1 MESAT
6 RPGRPGDLNGACTHP
21 RAAHR
26 HGTRACYVADRCRC
40 DACTRANRYA
50 MKRREYARTHGAPPP
65 LVDAAPARA
74 HCLDLMAAGMG
85 CKTVAKEAGISKGI
99 IQRLIWGGPDRGPSK
114 RITRAHSD
122 AILATGLRVTDHY
135 RVDALGTIRR
145 LQALSAAGWKHET
158 MAGWLAMSPKN
169 FTRLICGRQGHV
181 AAWRARRAAALYEQ
195 RWQGPD
201 GHPGPTARAA
211 REGWAP
217 PLAWDDD
224 TIDDPDA
231 RPAGARRPGERRD
244 MHAYADLLDIG
255 CTADEIAAHLGVSQM
270 RARNTIQTRTRRAA
284 A

>member
-1 MESAT
+1 MTTTTS
-6 RPGRPGDLNGACTHP
+6 PGPLNEACCCP
-21 RAAHR
+21 RARHR
-26 HGTRACYVADRCRC
+26 HGTRACYVADKCRC
-40 DACTRANRYA
+40 AACTRANRRGA
-50 MKRREYARTHGAPPP
+50 KLREYARTHGAPPP
-65 LVDAAPARA
+65 LVDAKPARD

-85 CKTVAKEAGISKGI
+85 CKTVAREAGLSKGV
-99 IQRLIWGGPDRGPSK
+99 IQRLIWGNPDRGPSK

-158 MAGWLAMSPKN
+158 MAGWLAMSAKN
-169 FTRLICGRQGHV
+169 FARLICGRQGHV

-195 RWQGPD
+195 HWQGPD

-211 REGWAP
+211 AEGWAP

-224 TIDDPDA
+224 TIDDPTA
-231 RPAGARRPGERRD
+231 SPAGMRPPGDSRD
-244 MHAYADLLDIG
+244 LHAYADLLDIC

-284 A
+284 